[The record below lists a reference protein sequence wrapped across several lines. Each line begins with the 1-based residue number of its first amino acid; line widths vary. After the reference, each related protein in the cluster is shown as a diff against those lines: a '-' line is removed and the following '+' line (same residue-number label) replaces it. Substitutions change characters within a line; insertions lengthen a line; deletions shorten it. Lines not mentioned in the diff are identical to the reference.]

1 MRTSKRS
8 MSAPYGKRWAP
19 WRIWT
24 LRTMAL
30 LLGVGSL
37 FAGLARTSVYLPDIV
52 VGIALV
58 GGLLVELVIARHRVR
73 SGG

>member
-1 MRTSKRS
+1 
-8 MSAPYGKRWAP
+8 
-19 WRIWT
+19 
-24 LRTMAL
+24 MAL